1 MNASSPAVRP
11 GSSRWRLGVAAAA
24 LFVVGASPAGAVP
37 APPGLEA
44 GIDTLF
50 TEHAGTDRP
59 GCAVGVVRDNE
70 PIVARGYGLANL
82 ESSLPITPS
91 TAFNLGSVGKQ
102 FTALAALMLERS
114 GRLDLEADVRRFVP
128 ELDPSVPPIR
138 VRDLLVHTSGL
149 RDEGTLGLLAGRA
162 ARDMDGLLALL
173 ARQRGLNFR
182 PGTRYEY
189 SHSDYSLLG
198 LVLERVAGE
207 PLGDL
212 LEREIWRPLG
222 MDSTRLHDRR
232 GRPIPGRAFAY
243 TQSAGGFGVRFPGST
258 LVGGSNVYSSVDD
271 LARWE
276 RNFVTA
282 EVGGREAI
290 DRMLARPRLPS
301 GEPGPYAYGLRHG
314 SWRGLRTIARGGSGG
329 GFATEILR
337 LPDQR
342 LAVTVLCNLLPAHPG
357 RLAREVAAL
366 LVADSLAPVAAETLP
381 SSPRRSPADELAR
394 DAGWYRPIDDR
405 WNVVHMIAVDG
416 VLHEELD
423 GSLIPLTRLAA
434 DRYADGESLT
444 YEFTQPE
451 GAPRRL
457 TLRTE
462 DEPEVLVRTVWTGL
476 WRPAPAE
483 LEEYLGEFVS
493 DELATRWRF
502 AREGEV
508 LVVHRD
514 GAVTPCPLQPIER
527 DLFRLVPGGPESCAR
542 IGLAMTRDASGHVD
556 GFALSAIPDPYEIV
570 RGVRFE
576 RIVRAKG

>member
-1 MNASSPAVRP
+1 MRPSSPAVRHRA
-11 GSSRWRLGVAAAA
+11 SRWHVHVAAAA
-24 LFVVGASPAGAVP
+24 LFAVGASAAVAAP
-37 APPGLEA
+37 VPPGLDA
-44 GIDTLF
+44 SIDGLF
-50 TEHAGTDRP
+50 AEHAGADRP
-59 GCAVGVVRDNE
+59 GCAVGVVRDGE
-70 PIVARGYGLANL
+70 PIVARGYGRASL
-82 ESSLPITPS
+82 ESILPITP
-91 TAFNLGSVGKQ
+91 TTTFNLGSVGKQ
-102 FTALAALMLERS
+102 FIALAALLLERS
-114 GRLDLEADVRRFVP
+114 GRLDLDADVRRFLP
-128 ELDPSVPPIR
+128 ELAPSEPPIR

-149 RDEGTLGLLAGRA
+149 RDEGTLELLAGRA

-182 PGTRYEY
+182 PGTRHEY
-189 SHSDYSLLG
+189 SHSDYSVLA
-198 LVLERVAGE
+198 LVLEGVTGE

-222 MDSTRLHDRR
+222 MRSTRLHDQR
-232 GRPIPGRAFAY
+232 GRPIPGRAFAHLA
-243 TQSAGGFGVRFPGST
+243 SAGGYGVRFPGST
-258 LVGGSNVYSSVDD
+258 LVGGGNVYSSVDD

-276 RNFVTA
+276 RNFTTA

-290 DRMLARPRLPS
+290 DRMLARPQLPS

-337 LPDQR
+337 LPDQH
-342 LAVTVLCNLLPAHPG
+342 LAVTVLCNLLPSHPG
-357 RLAREVAAL
+357 RLARSVAAL
-366 LVADSLAPVAAETLP
+366 FVGDRLAPEPNTGPAGPA
-381 SSPRRSPADELAR
+381 PADEIAR
-394 DAGWYRPIDDR
+394 DAGWYQPTEDK
-405 WNVVHMIAVDG
+405 WNVVQIVAVAG
-416 VLHEELD
+416 VLHEEID

-462 DEPEVLVRTVWTGL
+462 DEPEVLVRTAWTGL

-483 LEEYLGEFVS
+483 LAEYLGEFVS
-493 DELATRWRF
+493 DELATRWRL
-502 AREGEV
+502 ALEDDA
-508 LVVHRD
+508 LVVHRE
-514 GAVTPCPLQPIER
+514 GVATPCPLQPIER

-542 IGLAMTRDASGHVD
+542 LGLAMTRDASGRVE
-556 GFALSAIPDPYEIV
+556 GFALSAIPHPYEIV